1 MFRLAIWLAL
11 LLACPLPTDARVGAV
26 AAEHRLAAEA
36 GAEVLRLGGSAAD
49 AAVAAAATGCVVH
62 ASSCGVGGGGFAVGR
77 LAGGSS
83 FALDFRERAPA
94 GATQDRFLDNGVP
107 HPERLQHGGLAVAVP
122 GEVAGWEALH
132 ARYGRL
138 PLPKVLAPAI
148 RLARDGF
155 ALDDAPH
162 LREQIEH
169 SHALLEADPGLRA
182 VFLQPDGQVPGP
194 GFRVVQ
200 ADLARTLEAIGAHG
214 AGAFYA
220 GPVAAAIVATVQAR
234 GGVLTAHDLADYR
247 VRWRKPLVGSYRGR
261 TVITLPP
268 PGSGGIVLEAL
279 GLLAHDDP
287 VALNADPP
295 AWLRLLAGVMAQAF
309 ADRAHWYGDPDFTP
323 VPVAALL
330 APARLARLRAEIS
343 AHPCPAPES
352 ALARDA
358 GTANVSV
365 VDGDGNAVALTTT
378 INTGFGAGIMAA
390 GTGVVLNN
398 EMDDFAVAPGVANVY
413 GLVGTK
419 ANSIAPGKR
428 PQSSMSPTI
437 VLDGARPELVVG
449 ASGGPFII
457 SGVLQVALGVVA
469 FKRDLEAAVTA
480 PRIHDQGTP
489 AALLVEPTLPA
500 ATRDALASFCHPV
513 RVFPGIG
520 AVSAAGLAA
529 GGTPRAAGDPRKDGG
544 AIVVR

>member
-1 MFRLAIWLAL
+1 VLRLAAWIALA
-11 LLACPLPTDARVGAV
+11 LACPLAADARVGAV
-26 AAEHRLAAEA
+26 AAEHRFAAEA
-36 GAEVLRLGGSAAD
+36 GAEILRQGGSAVD
-49 AAVAAAATGCVVH
+49 AAVAAAAAGCVVH
-62 ASSCGVGGGGFAVGR
+62 ASSCGIGGGGFALGR
-77 LAGGSS
+77 LAGGGS

-94 GATQDRFLDNGVP
+94 GATQDRYLDDGVP

-148 RLARDGF
+148 KLARDGF

-169 SHALLEADPGLRA
+169 SRALLEADPGLRA

-200 ADLARTLEAIGAHG
+200 ADLARTLEAIAAHG

-220 GPVAAAIVATVQAR
+220 GPVAAAIVTTVQAR
-234 GGVLTAHDLADYR
+234 GGVLTAHDLSDYR
-247 VRWRKPLVGSYRGR
+247 VRWRKPLLGTYRGR
-261 TVITLPP
+261 TLITFPP

-287 VALNADPP
+287 AALNADPP
-295 AWLRLLAGVMAQAF
+295 TWLRLLASVMVQAF
-309 ADRAHWYGDPDFTP
+309 ADRAHWYGDPEFTP
-323 VPVAALL
+323 VPVASLL
-330 APARLARLRAEIS
+330 APARLARLRAEMNG
-343 AHPCPAPES
+343 HPCPVPET

-378 INTGFGAGIMAA
+378 INTSFGAGVMAA

-413 GLVGTK
+413 GLVGTN
-419 ANSIAPGKR
+419 ANAIAPGKR

-437 VLDGARPELVVG
+437 VLDGTRPELVAG
-449 ASGGPFII
+449 GSGGPFII
-457 SGVLQVALGVVA
+457 SGVLQVVLGVVA
-469 FKRDLEAAVTA
+469 FRRDLEAAVTA

-500 ATRDALASFCHPV
+500 ATREALASFCHPIK
-513 RVFPGIG
+513 VFPAIG

-529 GGTPRAAGDPRKDGG
+529 GGTPKAAGDPRKDGG
-544 AIVVR
+544 AVVVR

>member
-1 MFRLAIWLAL
+1 MALA
-11 LLACPLPTDARVGAV
+11 LACPLAADARVGAV
-26 AAEHRLAAEA
+26 AAEHRFAAEA
-36 GAEVLRLGGSAAD
+36 GAEILRLGGSAVD
-49 AAVAAAATGCVVH
+49 AAVAAAAAGCVVH

-77 LAGGSS
+77 LAGGGS
-83 FALDFRERAPA
+83 FALDFREQAPA
-94 GATQDRFLDNGVP
+94 GATQDRYLDNGVP

-138 PLPKVLAPAI
+138 PLPKVLGPAI
-148 RLARDGF
+148 KLARDGF

-169 SHALLEADPGLRA
+169 THALLEADPGLRA
-182 VFLQPDGQVPGP
+182 VFLQPDGKVPGP

-200 ADLARTLEAIGAHG
+200 ADLARTLEAIAAHG
-214 AGAFYA
+214 AGAFYG
-220 GPVAAAIVATVQAR
+220 GPVAASIVAAVQAR
-234 GGVLTAHDLADYR
+234 GGVLTAHDLTNYR

-287 VALNADPP
+287 AALNADPP
-295 AWLRLLAGVMAQAF
+295 TWLRLLAGVMAQAF
-309 ADRAHWYGDPDFTP
+309 ADRAHWYGDPEFTP
-323 VPVAALL
+323 VPVASLL
-330 APARLARLRAEIS
+330 APARLARLRAEIN
-343 AHPCPAPES
+343 AHPCPAPET
-352 ALARDA
+352 ALKDA

-365 VDGDGNAVALTTT
+365 VDGEGNAVALTTT
-378 INTGFGAGIMAA
+378 INTSFGAGVMAA

-419 ANSIAPGKR
+419 ANAIAPGKR

-437 VLDGARPELVVG
+437 VLDGTRPELVAG
-449 ASGGPFII
+449 GSGGPFII
-457 SGVLQVALGVVA
+457 SGVLQVVLGVVA
-469 FKRDLEAAVTA
+469 FRRDLEAAVTA

-500 ATRDALASFCHPV
+500 ATRDALASFCHPIK
-513 RVFPGIG
+513 VFPGIG

-544 AIVVR
+544 AVVVR